1 MKIGVFSV
9 LMSDQPL
16 ENVCRYLASLGVDT
30 IELGCGGYPGN
41 AHCDSEELLQNPSKI
56 DELST
61 LLRENNLELS
71 ALSMHGNPIH
81 PNKEIAQ
88 QHAKDQENAVLL
100 AEKLGVDTIITFS
113 GCPGDQPGAK
123 HPNWVTC
130 AWPPDYPDILDY
142 QWNQILIPFWENA
155 ASFARNHGVN
165 KIALEM
171 HPGFCVYNIDT
182 LLQLRDAVGPEIGA
196 NFDPSHLW
204 WQGMDMPTAI
214 RTVGKAGAMHHFHA
228 KDTKV
233 DPQNTHR
240 TGVLDTKPY
249 TDEIGRSWVFR
260 SIGYGHGFDDWKE
273 MISELR
279 LIGYD
284 GTLSIEHEDSLMSP
298 NEGLEKGIELL
309 KQVVIKEAAGEAY
322 WA

>member
-16 ENVCRYLASLGVDT
+16 ESVCRYLASLGVDT

-41 AHCDSEELLQNPSKI
+41 AHCNAAELLQNPSKI
-56 DELST
+56 DELSAM
-61 LLRENNLELS
+61 LQENNLELS

-88 QHAKDQENAVLL
+88 QHAKDQENAILL

-113 GCPGDQPGAK
+113 GCPGDQPGAR

-142 QWNQILIPFWENA
+142 QWNQVLIPFWKDA
-155 ASFARNHGVN
+155 ASFARDHGVN

-233 DPQNTHR
+233 DPQNTNR

-260 SIGYGHGFDDWKE
+260 SIGYGHGLDDWKE
-273 MISELR
+273 MVSELR

-284 GTLSIEHEDSLMSP
+284 GTLSIEHEDSLMSA